1 MRNVSAENDI
11 FNSLHDYGFYR
22 FNELFTT
29 MEKNLT
35 NYDMSVNAH
44 DWKQSIVNPLID
56 DEMNYDPKE
65 ERRLRNE
72 KQTQLNQDQLN
83 CYNTIITVI
92 DNDSKT
98 VHFFLHDSAGTNK
111 IFLYQIFCHH
121 YRALN
126 DIVLCVAF
134 SGIAIFLLSG
144 GQTSHSRFKIPL
156 EVTNDTTCYIT
167 RNMRL
172 YDLLR
177 KTRLI
182 I

>member
-1 MRNVSAENDI
+1 
-11 FNSLHDYGFYR
+11 
-22 FNELFTT
+22 
-29 MEKNLT
+29 
-35 NYDMSVNAH
+35 
-44 DWKQSIVNPLID
+44 
-56 DEMNYDPKE
+56 MNYDPKK

-72 KQTQLNQDQLN
+72 KQTQLNQNQLN
-83 CYNTIITVI
+83 CYNTIITAI
-92 DNDSKT
+92 DNDPKT
-98 VHFFLHDSAGTNK
+98 AHFFLHDPAGTNK
-111 IFLYQIFCHH
+111 TFLYQILCHH

-126 DIVLCVAF
+126 DIVLCVT
-134 SGIAIFLLSG
+134 SLEIAALLLSG
-144 GQTSHSRFKIPL
+144 EQTSHSRFKIPL